1 MKNGTVFVSGTFNV
15 LHPGHLRLLKF
26 AKDSGERLVVG
37 VLSDRVAGV
46 SAHVPQEF
54 RLEAVKMHA
63 IVDEAFLIDDSVN
76 AAIRKIKPALVVKGK
91 EHKTKDNPEQEA
103 VDSYGGKL
111 LFSSGDV
118 VFTSLDLLRREMA
131 IQEPKTITLPGDF
144 MARRGVT
151 TKSLL
156 LLLSKMKNMQV
167 VVIGDTIVD
176 EYISCDPLGMSEE
189 DPTIVVTPISSKNL
203 LVERR
208 SSRPTLPRWVRKSNI
223 SRSSAMMNPPSFVA
237 KN

>member
-1 MKNGTVFVSGTFNV
+1 MRNGTVFVSGTFNV

-26 AKDSGERLVVG
+26 AKDSGERLIVG

-76 AAIRKIKPALVVKGK
+76 DAIRKIKPARVVKGK

-118 VFTSLDLLRREMA
+118 VFTSLDLIRREMA
-131 IQEPKTITLPGDF
+131 IQEPKTITLPTDF

-151 TKSLL
+151 KKSLS
-156 LLLSKMKNMQV
+156 LLLSKMKDMQV

-189 DPTIVVTPISSKNL
+189 DPTILLPRFRARNL
-203 LVERR
+203 LAGRR
-208 SSRPTLPRWVRKSNI
+208 LLLPMPRLLAPK
-223 SRSSAMMNPPSFVA
+223 
-237 KN
+237 